1 MVKLFNRAQM
11 TTVSI
16 GTGTLT
22 LGVAVDGFQSFV
34 AAGVLNGDVV
44 RYVIEDGT
52 NWEIG
57 TGTYTATGTTLSRT
71 LGESSTG
78 ALLSLTGAAVVF
90 VGAAAEDLA
99 PGALNLIST
108 TTISSAVSSI
118 QFTGLNTY
126 ANYFILLSA
135 STNYSDLTMRYGI
148 NGVYDSGNN
157 YKNSTSSTGT
167 PQFDINTSA
176 YKYGVFGNLYIYDL
190 ARTSTANYRRCVFSF
205 YGTASGSGNNILLQK
220 YGGYFGQQGSNSIEL
235 TASFNNGTISLYGV
249 TE

>member
-1 MVKLFNRAQM
+1 MSVTINHQ
-11 TTVSI
+11 
-16 GTGTLT
+16 
-22 LGVAVDGFQSFV
+22 
-34 AAGVLNGDVV
+34 
-44 RYVIEDGT
+44 T
-52 NWEIG
+52 NDIS
-57 TGTYTATGTTLSRT
+57 ATSG
-71 LGESSTG
+71 
-78 ALLSLTGAAVVF
+78 SLTID
-90 VGAAAEDLA
+90 GAAAGGGG
-99 PGALNLIST
+99 GALNLIST

-118 QFTGLNTY
+118 EFTGLNTY

-190 ARTSTANYRRCVFSF
+190 ARTSTANFRRCAFSF
-205 YGTASGSGNNILLQK
+205 YGTASGSGNNALLQK